1 MSTYLRLTQV
11 QHHQR
16 AGGGGS
22 VVELAGLSGS
32 SSLDDSMSP

>member
-1 MSTYLRLTQV
+1 VKVLMSTYLRLTQV

-22 VVELAGLSGS
+22 VVGLDVLRG
-32 SSLDDSMSP
+32 LLT